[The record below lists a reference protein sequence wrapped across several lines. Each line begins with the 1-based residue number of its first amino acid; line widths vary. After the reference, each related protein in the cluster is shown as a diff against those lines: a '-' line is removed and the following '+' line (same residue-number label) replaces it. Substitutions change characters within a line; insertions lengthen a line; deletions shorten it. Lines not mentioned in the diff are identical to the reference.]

1 MNFKNY
7 LKGVNPMT
15 GDVFQLIGSF
25 FKVLK
30 HYSHNEIT
38 ALQSLPQRSSYYISV
53 GGFFNIS
60 VISN

>member
-1 MNFKNY
+1 
-7 LKGVNPMT
+7 MT

-38 ALQSLPQRSSYYISV
+38 VYIKPPTEIQLLYLC
-53 GGFFNIS
+53 GRLFQH
-60 VISN
+60 

>member
-1 MNFKNY
+1 
-7 LKGVNPMT
+7 MT

-38 ALQSLPQRSSYYISV
+38 RKPPTEIQLLYLCGRLFQH
-53 GGFFNIS
+53 
-60 VISN
+60 

>member
-1 MNFKNY
+1 
-7 LKGVNPMT
+7 MT

-38 ALQSLPQRSSYYISV
+38 AFKASHRDPVIISLWEAFSTLV
-53 GGFFNIS
+53 
-60 VISN
+60 

>member
-38 ALQSLPQRSSYYISV
+38 ALHKASHRDPVIISLWEAFSTLV
-53 GGFFNIS
+53 
-60 VISN
+60 

>member
-1 MNFKNY
+1 
-7 LKGVNPMT
+7 MT

-38 ALQSLPQRSSYYISV
+38 VLASHRDPVIISLWEAFSTLV
-53 GGFFNIS
+53 
-60 VISN
+60 